1 MNKLRKSG
9 RETTGLKNMADLEI
23 GGGNTWEAVGT
34 EQNFE
39 QLALNRSQEIP
50 VIVDFWAPWC
60 APCRQLTP
68 LLERICSESA
78 GQVLLVKV
86 NVEEE
91 PRLAQ
96 YFGVQSIPAVFLLRH
111 GQIADH
117 FTGVQPEPTLK
128 AWLARF
134 LPTESEKLSAE
145 ALALESTD
153 PATAEMKYREALA
166 ESPKNDVIKL
176 ALARFLV
183 RQHRNSDARTLI
195 VELEQRG
202 YLEPEAQVLR
212 DELDLR
218 AAAAESGGVTQC
230 RAALAA
236 QPGDPR
242 LILNLADALGA
253 AQQFEEALELCLGV
267 VRETTGDDRQHARS
281 TMVKLFHLLG
291 TEADL
296 TRVYR
301 RKLAT
306 ALY

>member
-1 MNKLRKSG
+1 
-9 RETTGLKNMADLEI
+9 MAELDI
-23 GGGNTWEAVGT
+23 GGENNRFPVGT

-39 QLALNRSQEIP
+39 QVALQRSHEIP

-68 LLERICSESA
+68 VLERLCEEMA
-78 GQVLLVKV
+78 GQIQLVKV

-96 YFGVQSIPAVFLLRH
+96 YFGVESIPAVFLLRQ

-117 FTGVQPEPTLK
+117 FAGLQPEPTLR
-128 AWLARF
+128 AWIARF
-134 LPTESEKLSAE
+134 LPTPAERLVAE
-145 ALALESTD
+145 ALAMESSD
-153 PATAEMKYREALA
+153 PSGAETKFREALA
-166 ESPKNDVIKL
+166 ESPKSDPVKL
-176 ALARFLV
+176 ALGGFLV
-183 RQHRNSDARTLI
+183 RQHRNVEARALI
-195 VELEQRG
+195 EELEQRG
-202 YLEPEAQVLR
+202 FLEPEAQALR
-212 DELDLR
+212 DQLDLR
-218 AAAAESGGVTQC
+218 AAAAESGGVATC
-230 RAALAA
+230 RAALAV
-236 QPGDPR
+236 QPDDPG
-242 LILNLADALGA
+242 LILKLADALGA

-267 VRETTGDDRQHARS
+267 VRVTTGVERDHARS

-291 TEADL
+291 PEADL

>member
-1 MNKLRKSG
+1 MV
-9 RETTGLKNMADLEI
+9 DLDI
-23 GGGNTWEAVGT
+23 GGGESGTSVGT

-39 QLALNRSQEIP
+39 QVALQRSHEMP

-68 LLERICSESA
+68 VLEQLCTELA
-78 GQVLLVKV
+78 GQILLVKV

-96 YFGVQSIPAVFLLRH
+96 YFGVQSIPAVFLLRQ

-117 FTGVQPEPTLK
+117 FTGLQPEATLR
-128 AWLARF
+128 AWISRF
-134 LPTESEKLSAE
+134 LPSASERLVAE
-145 ALALESTD
+145 ALAVEKSD
-153 PATAEMKYREALA
+153 PSAAEMKYREALA
-166 ESPKNDVIKL
+166 ESPKSDPVRL
-176 ALARFLV
+176 AFGGFLV
-183 RQHRNSDARTLI
+183 RQHRNIEARALI
-195 VELEQRG
+195 EELEQRG
-202 YLEPEAQVLR
+202 FLEPEAEAIR

-218 AAAAESGGVTQC
+218 AAAAESGGVASC

-236 QPGDPR
+236 QPGDAG

-253 AQQFEEALELCLGV
+253 AQQFEEALELCLDV
-267 VRETTGDDRQHARS
+267 VKATTGENREHARS

-291 TEADL
+291 SEAEL

>member
-1 MNKLRKSG
+1 
-9 RETTGLKNMADLEI
+9 MADLQI
-23 GGGNTWEAVGT
+23 GGGNSWEAVGT

-39 QLALNRSQEIP
+39 QLALQRSHEIP

-68 LLERICSESA
+68 LLERLCVEMA
-78 GQVLLVKV
+78 GQLLLVKV
-86 NVEEE
+86 NVEDE

-96 YFGVQSIPAVFLLRH
+96 YFGVQSIPAVFLLRQ

-117 FTGVQPEPTLK
+117 FTGVQPEPALR

-134 LPTESEKLSAE
+134 LPTASERLAAE
-145 ALALESTD
+145 ALALESSD
-153 PATAEMKYREALA
+153 PPAAESKYREALA
-166 ESPKNDVIKL
+166 ETPKNDPVKL
-176 ALARFLV
+176 HFARFLA
-183 RQHRNSDARTLI
+183 RQHRNAEARALI
-195 VELEQRG
+195 DELEQRG
-202 YLEPEAQVLR
+202 FLEPEAQAIR

-218 AAAAESGGVTQC
+218 AAAAESGGVALC

-236 QPGDPR
+236 QPGDPG

-253 AQQFEEALELCLGV
+253 AQQFEEALDLCLRV
-267 VRETTGDDRQHARS
+267 VQETNGDAREHARS

>member
-1 MNKLRKSG
+1 MV
-9 RETTGLKNMADLEI
+9 DLDI
-23 GGGNTWEAVGT
+23 GGGDSGTPVGT

-39 QLALNRSQEIP
+39 QVALQRSHEIP

-68 LLERICSESA
+68 VLEQLCTELA
-78 GQVLLVKV
+78 GQILLVKV

-96 YFGVQSIPAVFLLRH
+96 YFGVQSIPAVFLLRQ

-117 FTGVQPEPTLK
+117 FTGLQPEATLR
-128 AWLARF
+128 AWISRF
-134 LPTESEKLSAE
+134 LPSASERLVAE
-145 ALALESTD
+145 ALAVEKSD
-153 PATAEMKYREALA
+153 PSAAEMKYREALA
-166 ESPKNDVIKL
+166 EAPKSDPVRL
-176 ALARFLV
+176 AFGGFLV
-183 RQHRNSDARTLI
+183 RQHRNTEARALI
-195 VELEQRG
+195 EELEQRG
-202 YLEPEAQVLR
+202 FLEPEAQAIR

-218 AAAAESGGVTQC
+218 AAAAESGGVASC
-230 RAALAA
+230 RAALEA
-236 QPGDPR
+236 QPGDAG

-253 AQQFEEALELCLGV
+253 AQQFEEALELCLDV
-267 VRETTGDDRQHARS
+267 VKATTGENREHARS

-291 TEADL
+291 SEAEL

>member
-1 MNKLRKSG
+1 
-9 RETTGLKNMADLEI
+9 MADFEI

-68 LLERICSESA
+68 LLERICSEAA

-86 NVEEE
+86 NVEDE

-96 YFGVQSIPAVFLLRH
+96 YFGVQSIPAVFLLRN

-117 FTGVQPEPTLK
+117 FTGVQPEPTLR

-145 ALALESTD
+145 ALALESSD
-153 PATAEMKYREALA
+153 PAAAESKYREALA

-195 VELEQRG
+195 EELEQRG
-202 YLEPEAQVLR
+202 FLEPEGQALR

-218 AAAAESGGVTQC
+218 AAAAESGGVAQC

-267 VRETTGDDRQHARS
+267 VRETGGDDREHARS